1 MIKNKLILASA
12 SPRRA
17 ELLKQVGIPFK
28 VMKPRV
34 EETVTDIIAPEKVAL
49 DLAWRKVRDV
59 AARVK
64 EGHILAADTLVVF
77 KSRVIG
83 KPSGG
88 QEALQILSNLSG
100 REHDVYTGLVLFNA
114 GNEEYREG
122 VSRTRVWMK
131 RLAEKQ
137 LKQYV
142 ATGETADKAG
152 AYGIQGKGALL
163 VERIEGCYYNVVGLP
178 LGLFFDLLTQMGLP
192 TWLSGKGGNNG

>member
-1 MIKNKLILASA
+1 MIKNKLVLASA

-17 ELLKQVGIPFK
+17 ELLQQVGIPYR
-28 VMKPRV
+28 VVKPRV
-34 EETVTDIIAPEKVAL
+34 EEKVTDIIAPEKVVL
-49 DLAWRKVRDV
+49 DLAWRKALDV
-59 AARVK
+59 AARVN

-77 KSRVIG
+77 KNRVIG

-88 QEALQILSNLSG
+88 QEALEILSNLSG
-100 REHDVYTGLVLFNA
+100 REHDVYTGLVLFNS
-114 GNEEYREG
+114 GSEEYREG

-142 ATGETADKAG
+142 ATGEPADKAG

-163 VERIEGCYYNVVGLP
+163 VEKIDGCYFNVVGLP
-178 LGLFFDLLTQMGLP
+178 LGLLFDLLTQMGLQI
-192 TWLSGKGGNNG
+192 WLGGKDGNNG